1 MSTAL
6 ITALRESCGYLRD
19 GGYRETARLVVLAA
33 DEIERLNERVRL
45 LESGASAQVLARER
59 RTAGNAA
66 PGSAAPGNAAPS
78 SAAPSQI
85 AGAAAADL
93 PPARRSV
100 SANR

>member
-19 GGYRETARLVVLAA
+19 GGYRQTARLLVMAA

-45 LESGASAQVLARER
+45 LEDGASAQASVRER
-59 RTAGNAA
+59 RAVATAV
-66 PGSAAPGNAAPS
+66 PGQSATATAT
-78 SAAPSQI
+78 
-85 AGAAAADL
+85 DL